1 MDQEK
6 SPFEEIFKREEKRRG
21 KEEKE
26 EEQGILNIL
35 DKEEGSIFG
44 ESTEELSK
52 IAEVEGEA
60 NIGAERRYRNL
71 VNELLKHHYYGEA
84 ISIIKEM
91 TDKLTI

>member
-6 SPFEEIFKREEKRRG
+6 SPFEEIFKREEKRKG
-21 KEEKE
+21 KEEE

-35 DKEEGSIFG
+35 DKEEGSIFE

-60 NIGAERRYRNL
+60 NIGEEERYRNL
-71 VNELLKHHYYGEA
+71 INELLKHHYYGEA